1 MKRRDRSLAAR
12 TGLARRTRSQGLC
25 ARRPEPGTRRSIPSH
40 LIPSRPIPS
49 RALGRPSGAPIPNP
63 NSSPNPPRPAALAQ
77 WARGAPVHIC
87 IFVHLHVCIFICLFA
102 YCPGHKGGRARRR
115 QCWALLRC
123 PVRSC
128 ACAPH
133 FCAVII
139 SFKEK
144 TALTYL
150 LLNFVIFFL
159 FFFSRRNLR
168 AAGRRDVE
176 EGFGGR
182 RVPLA
187 ALRACSGR

>member
-1 MKRRDRSLAAR
+1 MHAVPSRGRAA
-12 TGLARRTRSQGLC
+12 
-25 ARRPEPGTRRSIPSH
+25 PSH
-40 LIPSRPIPS
+40 LISSRPVPS
-49 RALGRPSGAPIPNP
+49 HPAPWGAPRERRSRTRTPARTRP
-63 NSSPNPPRPAALAQ
+63 APRRSPNGRGELPCIFAYSYICMFAYLSAYLHIARDIRAGG
-77 WARGAPVHIC
+77 RGA
-87 IFVHLHVCIFICLFA
+87 
-102 YCPGHKGGRARRR
+102 GS
-115 QCWALLRC
+115 WALLRC